1 MIACRYRRVEEVSRR
16 NPVAGVRYP
25 SFCARRRSKL
35 PPEALAL
42 LPARRGVTWT
52 KRISPLGHTHG
63 RRPGRLGSGRF
74 ASIPLSRIAFLAVLG
89 PGLVSGF
96 ADNDAGGITTY
107 SLVGAQFGYALLWV
121 VLASMVALAVTQE
134 TGARLGLATGQGLLG
149 LVREV
154 FGIRW
159 AALAI
164 VTMLAA
170 NLGTT
175 VSEFA
180 GIGAA
185 LSLFGVPVPVS
196 VAASVLLVGLLLA
209 RAGFLRV
216 QYVFLAVG
224 AGVSVAYAISA
235 VLANPDWGRS
245 GRYLVAPHWQTAS
258 PYLLAVVGT
267 VGTTITPWGQAFI
280 QSYCADKRLGPEHLR
295 VTRFDVGLGALL
307 TNTVAAFI
315 VIAAAA
321 TLWAHGEREIPDA
334 AAAAKALGPLAG
346 HLAEVVF
353 ALGLL
358 GAAFLGLGAVPLT
371 SSYATTEALGLERGL
386 DLRPREAPAFYG
398 LLAFFLGAAAVV
410 VLVPGLPLIRVMF
423 LAQVVNGLLLPIML
437 VFVMLLSRRRELLG
451 ELASGRLLLTLG
463 WLVTVAV
470 SVMSVALVLSYLR
483 P

>member
-1 MIACRYRRVEEVSRR
+1 MYGRAC
-16 NPVAGVRYP
+16 
-25 SFCARRRSKL
+25 
-35 PPEALAL
+35 
-42 LPARRGVTWT
+42 
-52 KRISPLGHTHG
+52 
-63 RRPGRLGSGRF
+63 GRLGSDRLCGSVG
-74 ASIPLSRIAFLAVLG
+74 ASSAFLAVLG

-107 SLVGAQFGYALLWV
+107 SVVGAEFGYALLWI
-121 VLASMVALAVTQE
+121 VLASMVALFVTQE
-134 TGARLGLATGQGLLG
+134 AGARLGLATGHGLLD
-149 LVREV
+149 LIREG

-164 VTMLAA
+164 ATMLFA

-175 VSEFA
+175 LAEFA

-196 VAASVLLVGLLLA
+196 VVAAVLLVGLLLA

-224 AGVSVAYAISA
+224 AGVSVAYAVSA
-235 VLANPDWGRS
+235 ILARPEWGRS
-245 GRYLVAPHWQTAS
+245 ARNLVVPSGHVTSA
-258 PYLLAVVGT
+258 YLLAVVAT

-280 QSYCADKRLGPEHLR
+280 QSYCADKRLGVEDLR
-295 VTRFDVGLGALL
+295 ASRLDVAFGSFL
-307 TNTVAAFI
+307 TNTIAAFI

-321 TLWAHGEREIPDA
+321 TLWAHGETSIPDA

-346 HLAEVVF
+346 HAAEEVF

-358 GAAFLGLGAVPLT
+358 GAAFLGLGVVPLT

-386 DLRPREAPAFYG
+386 DLRPRQAPAFYG
-398 LLAFFLGAAAVV
+398 LLAFFLGVAAVI
-410 VLVPGLPLIRVMF
+410 VLIPGLPLIRVMF
-423 LAQVVNGLLLPIML
+423 LAQVVNGVLLPVIL
-437 VFVMLLSRRRELLG
+437 VFVMLLSHRRALLG
-451 ELASGRLLLTLG
+451 ELASSRSTLAAG
-463 WLVTVAV
+463 WFVTILV
-470 SVMSVALVLSYLR
+470 SGMSMALVVTYLL